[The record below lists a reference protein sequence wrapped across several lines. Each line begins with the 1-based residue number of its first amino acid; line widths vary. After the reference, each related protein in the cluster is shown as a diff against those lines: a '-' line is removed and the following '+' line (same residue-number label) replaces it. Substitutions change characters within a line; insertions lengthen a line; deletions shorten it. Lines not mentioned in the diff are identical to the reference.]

1 VIVIT
6 EVNGTSTTVVLVC
19 WLLFKEHE
27 GKERESEKER
37 VNTPIS
43 DNRVGEPGL
52 DLVYTEGGGQWMRI
66 VSQSA
71 PDRGVDNIPRWT
83 LCSRTEET

>member
-1 VIVIT
+1 MLAFVQGREGKRKREGKSQVYLYPII
-6 EVNGTSTTVVLVC
+6 VLVNRA
-19 WLLFKEHE
+19 WTWY
-27 GKERESEKER
+27 
-37 VNTPIS
+37 TPK
-43 DNRVGEPGL
+43 V
-52 DLVYTEGGGQWMRI
+52 GGGQWMRV